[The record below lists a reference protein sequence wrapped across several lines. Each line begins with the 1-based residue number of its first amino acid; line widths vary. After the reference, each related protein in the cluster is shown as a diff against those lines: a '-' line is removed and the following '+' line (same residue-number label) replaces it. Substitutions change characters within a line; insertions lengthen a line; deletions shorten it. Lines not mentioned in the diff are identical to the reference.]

1 MSLAASG
8 VTVKRGAQAVVR
20 DVSLQVD
27 EGELVIL
34 LGPNG
39 AGKSTLLAAL
49 AGEKA
54 ATSGHIY
61 LAGRALAEWH
71 PAELARHRAVMPQRV
86 DVNFPLTVTEVLK
99 LGRPPEPSERS
110 APVLEDL
117 LHRLDIRHLR
127 HRRVP
132 GLSGGE
138 QQRVQLARVLAQVW
152 DSPGPVVL
160 LLDECTSA
168 LDPSHQQQ
176 VFGLLKR
183 LSRER
188 GFAILAVAHDLNLA
202 ARHGDRLVLL
212 RDGQSYS
219 DNSPERVLTADALK
233 DVYGLSARVMM
244 LPEGY
249 PMVVPS
255 DGPLGDGIQTAPSK
269 PVCRQAS

>member
-1 MSLAASG
+1 MSLTASE
-8 VTVKRGAQAVVR
+8 VSVKLGTHAVVR
-20 DVSLQVD
+20 DVSLQVA

-39 AGKSTLLAAL
+39 AGKSTLLSAL
-49 AGEKA
+49 AGERA
-54 ATSGHIY
+54 VASGQVAM
-61 LAGRALAEWH
+61 AGRALADWL
-71 PAELARHRAVMPQRV
+71 PADLARHRAVMPQRV
-86 DVNFPLTVTEVLK
+86 DVNFPLTVAEVLK

-110 APVLEDL
+110 APILEDL
-117 LHRLDIRHLR
+117 LQRLDIRHLR
-127 HRRVP
+127 YRRVP

-212 RDGQSYS
+212 REGQTYS
-219 DNSPERVLTADALK
+219 DDRPEQVLTAHALK
-233 DVYGLSARVMM
+233 EVYGLSSRIMM

-255 DGPLGDGIQTAPSK
+255 DGPHGDYQTAPSK